1 SQLMDKPGLSRRER
15 QIMDALYTLG
25 EATVGEVMDNI
36 PDPPSYSAVR
46 ATLRVLEEKSHVKHK
61 QDGPRYLYLPTV
73 PRDKAR
79 SHALKHLVG
88 TFFGGSVE
96 QAVMALLSMP
106 ETKMSDEQLEKLAEQ
121 VRQAEEEG
129 R

>member
-1 SQLMDKPGLSRRER
+1 MEKPGLSRRER

-25 EATVGEVMDNI
+25 EATVGEVMDHI

-46 ATLRVLEEKSHVKHK
+46 ATLRVLEEKNHVKHK

>member
-1 SQLMDKPGLSRRER
+1 MEKPGLSRRER
-15 QIMDALYTLG
+15 QIMDALYKLG
-25 EATVGEVMDNI
+25 EATVGEVMDLM

-46 ATLRVLEEKSHVKHK
+46 ATLRVLEEKGHVQHK

-73 PRDKAR
+73 PRDKAQ
-79 SHALKHLVG
+79 STALAHLVG
-88 TFFGGSVE
+88 TFFDGSVE

-106 ETKMSDEQLEKLAEQ
+106 ESRMSDKDLSKLAAK
-121 VRQAEEEG
+121 VREAEKEG

>member
-1 SQLMDKPGLSRRER
+1 MDKPGLSRRER

>member
-1 SQLMDKPGLSRRER
+1 MDQPGLSRRER
-15 QIMDALYTLG
+15 QIMDALYQLN
-25 EATVGEVMDNI
+25 EATVGEVMDLM

-46 ATLRVLEEKSHVKHK
+46 ATLRVLEEKGHVKHK

-73 PRDKAR
+73 SRDKAQ
-79 SHALKHLVG
+79 STALRHMVG

-96 QAVMALLSMP
+96 QAVMALLSLP
-106 ETKMSDEQLEKLAEQ
+106 ETKTAEPDLAKLADKIRE
-121 VRQAEEEG
+121 AEKEG

>member
-1 SQLMDKPGLSRRER
+1 MEKPGLSRRER

-46 ATLRVLEEKSHVKHK
+46 ATLRVLEEKEHVKHK
-61 QDGPRYLYLPTV
+61 QDGPRYLYLPIV

-106 ETKMSDEQLEKLAEQ
+106 ETKMSDDQLEKLAEQ

>member
-1 SQLMDKPGLSRRER
+1 MEKPGLSRRER

-25 EATVGEVMDNI
+25 EATVGEVMDHI

-46 ATLRVLEEKSHVKHK
+46 ATLRVLEEKEHVKHK

-79 SHALKHLVG
+79 SHALKHVVG

>member
-1 SQLMDKPGLSRRER
+1 MDKPGLSRRER

-25 EATVGEVMDNI
+25 EATVGEVMEKM

-46 ATLRVLEEKSHVKHK
+46 ATLRVLEEKGHVKHK

-73 PRDKAR
+73 SRDKAQ
-79 SHALKHLVG
+79 STALKHLVG

-96 QAVMALLSMP
+96 QAVMALLSLP
-106 ETKMSDEQLEKLAEQ
+106 ETKLSEDQLEQLAEQ

>member
-1 SQLMDKPGLSRRER
+1 MEKPGLSRRER

-25 EATVGEVMDNI
+25 EATVGEVMDMM

-46 ATLRVLEEKSHVKHK
+46 ATLRVLEEKGHTKHR

-73 PRDKAR
+73 SRDKAQ
-79 SHALKHLVG
+79 STALKHLVG

-106 ETKMSDEQLEKLAEQ
+106 ETKMSETQLEKLAEQ
-121 VRQAEEEG
+121 VRLAEEEG

>member
-1 SQLMDKPGLSRRER
+1 MEQPGLSRRER
-15 QIMDALYTLG
+15 QIVDALYQLN
-25 EATVGEVMDNI
+25 EATVGEVMDLM

-46 ATLRVLEEKSHVKHK
+46 ATLRVLEEKGHVKHK

-73 PRDKAR
+73 PREKAQ
-79 SHALKHLVG
+79 SNALQHMVG

-96 QAVMALLSMP
+96 QAVMALLSLP
-106 ETKMSDEQLEKLAEQ
+106 ETKIAEPDLNKLADK
-121 VRQAEEEG
+121 VREAAQEG

>member
-1 SQLMDKPGLSRRER
+1 MDKPGLSRRER
-15 QIMDALYTLG
+15 QIMDALYTLS
-25 EATVGEVMDNI
+25 EATVGEVMERM

-46 ATLRVLEEKSHVKHK
+46 ATLRVLEEKGHVMHK

-73 PRDKAR
+73 SRDKAQ

-106 ETKMSDEQLEKLAEQ
+106 ETKMSEAQLEKLAEQ
-121 VRQAEEEG
+121 VRRAEEEG